1 MKRRKWI
8 ALFLSYVLTLSL
20 LAGCGGNAE
29 PQSGGETA
37 DNEAD
42 ILEDSEPD
50 TEAAVVSADDTG
62 GEKILIAY
70 FAVAENSDVDAIS
83 SASVLADDGEAK
95 GLSKFLSD
103 IIAERT
109 GGELFSIRTEEKFPG
124 EYEPLANHAKEE
136 QDNGVLPVL
145 TSHIGNLDEYD
156 TVFIGYPVWWYTLP
170 QVMLS
175 FFEEYDFSGKTLIPF
190 CTHLGS
196 RSGGTFERIAEL
208 EPDATVRDGFFV
220 SMEDAADAEPDVLQ
234 WLASL
239 GY

>member
-1 MKRRKWI
+1 MGGTDVKRRKWI
-8 ALFLSYVLTLSL
+8 ALFLSCVLTLSL

-37 DNEAD
+37 AEAADTEAD

-83 SASVLADDGEAK
+83 SASVLVDDGEAK

-124 EYEPLANHAKEE
+124 E
-136 QDNGVLPVL
+136 
-145 TSHIGNLDEYD
+145 
-156 TVFIGYPVWWYTLP
+156 
-170 QVMLS
+170 
-175 FFEEYDFSGKTLIPF
+175 
-190 CTHLGS
+190 S
-196 RSGGTFERIAEL
+196 RERGT
-208 EPDATVRDGFFV
+208 G
-220 SMEDAADAEPDVLQ
+220 
-234 WLASL
+234 
-239 GY
+239 

>member
-8 ALFLSYVLTLSL
+8 ALFLSCVLTLSL

-29 PQSGGETA
+29 PQSGGEMAA
-37 DNEAD
+37 DTEAD

-124 EYEPLANHAKEE
+124 E
-136 QDNGVLPVL
+136 
-145 TSHIGNLDEYD
+145 
-156 TVFIGYPVWWYTLP
+156 
-170 QVMLS
+170 
-175 FFEEYDFSGKTLIPF
+175 
-190 CTHLGS
+190 S
-196 RSGGTFERIAEL
+196 RERGT
-208 EPDATVRDGFFV
+208 G
-220 SMEDAADAEPDVLQ
+220 
-234 WLASL
+234 
-239 GY
+239 